1 VVQIAN
7 QKSEITNFSMLTIES
22 LDQLNN
28 HVGEEIGV
36 TDWFPM
42 TQERIQ
48 QFADVTGDPQWI
60 HVDVERARRESP
72 FKNTIAHGFLTLSL
86 LPQFMPQVLKI
97 TGGMRM
103 GINYGLNRLRFV
115 SPVLS
120 GARIRARFV
129 LQAIKDF
136 GQGLEIVYLVTV
148 EAENSAKPCLVAE
161 WVVRYY
167 R

>member
-1 VVQIAN
+1 
-7 QKSEITNFSMLTIES
+7 MLTLASVNE
-22 LDQLNN
+22 LKD
-28 HVGEEIGV
+28 HVGREIGV
-36 TDWFPM
+36 TDWFPV

-48 QFADVTGDPQWI
+48 QFADATGDHQWI

-72 FKNTIAHGFLTLSL
+72 FKTTIAHGFLTLSL

-115 SPVLS
+115 SPARA
-120 GARIRARFV
+120 GARIRARFT
-129 LQAIKDF
+129 LQSLKDF
-136 GQGLEIVYLVTV
+136 GEGAELVYLVTV
-148 EAENSAKPCLVAE
+148 EGENAEKPICVAE

>member
-1 VVQIAN
+1 
-7 QKSEITNFSMLTIES
+7 MLTIDTLEDLKS
-22 LDQLNN
+22 

-36 TDWFPM
+36 TDWFPV

-48 QFADVTGDPQWI
+48 QFADGTGDHQWI
-60 HVDVERARRESP
+60 HVDVERAQRESP
-72 FKNTIAHGFLTLSL
+72 FKTTIAHGFLTLSL

-97 TGGMRM
+97 KGGMRM

-115 SPVLS
+115 SPARS
-120 GARIRARFV
+120 GARIRARFT
-129 LQAIKDF
+129 LQSTKDF
-136 GQGLEIVYLVTV
+136 GDGLENVYVVTV
-148 EAENSAKPCLVAE
+148 EGEGSAKPVLVAE